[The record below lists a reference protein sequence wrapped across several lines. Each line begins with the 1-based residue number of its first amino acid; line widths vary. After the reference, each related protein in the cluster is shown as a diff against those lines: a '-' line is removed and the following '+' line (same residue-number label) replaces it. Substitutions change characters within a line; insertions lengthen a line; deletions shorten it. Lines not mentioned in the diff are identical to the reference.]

1 MQPGPSSRDT
11 SSLCASPV
19 HGCGEGG
26 AGLWVLVSGLPLAFG
41 GASCLVTEEARKGKD
56 KADPV
61 PRGIAGSFD
70 HRPSDAMNHGSKSFA
85 GNRRRVQV
93 GCRVYV
99 ATLFDDK
106 SRSTAP
112 AMTALASTKASRVP
126 RRSILELGHH
136 RWRMSM
142 DDPWWSVLIPEKL
155 APSQHPSTELIE
167 SYQPSAP
174 RWPLLPNLIHPPSH
188 ILQASSKCP
197 MSTPS
202 SMSAD
207 LHRSFCSC
215 AQMLNVPKL

>member
-1 MQPGPSSRDT
+1 MGVGVWAAA
-11 SSLCASPV
+11 C
-19 HGCGEGG
+19 
-26 AGLWVLVSGLPLAFG
+26 LW

-61 PRGIAGSFD
+61 RRGIAGSFD

-142 DDPWWSVLIPEKL
+142 DDHGG
-155 APSQHPSTELIE
+155 Q
-167 SYQPSAP
+167 
-174 RWPLLPNLIHPPSH
+174 
-188 ILQASSKCP
+188 C
-197 MSTPS
+197 
-202 SMSAD
+202 
-207 LHRSFCSC
+207 
-215 AQMLNVPKL
+215 